1 MGQLPASRRQRNS
14 PAAESHAHAGRRIAT
29 RHRLRSRDARLVLE
43 PDRLVH
49 KEEQVDVSYDA
60 VASRDAVYFVQVLH
74 DGGTAATSIALN
86 LGTGGAVLVRND
98 LVEGSERTDLQQA
111 LYAGVVTG
119 SSAAL
124 PELSAELVGKRA
136 YAEYADGHTAE
147 HIYVNPRRFAWQG
160 LGKFDYSGSE
170 CDHSTTWKLDDG
182 LFLLTWVEEW
192 QAVGAVLLMDFT
204 ALRNVGVLFGK
215 DDSGLVHT
223 LCGARLALLGEINY
237 PEGYEPAGVAS
248 SSDKEVTRPMV
259 ERARTGR
266 RARLIVLGAA
276 LVAALALIA
285 VGGAVAR
292 SGAAATSSSGGTA
305 TIALQADTINYIF
318 PVMSS
323 QYVNSANLA
332 PFQDLMWR
340 PLYWWDGSPYK
351 VNAQRSLANPP
362 VFKNHD
368 KDVVITLKR
377 NWKFSNGERLSPKNV
392 ALFLG
397 MLQTDRTN
405 FWMYLPG
412 AFPDTLASVTY
423 NNSADSFTLHL
434 KKSVNPIWFLQNQLT
449 MISPLPTA
457 WDLKGQGTKAKCE
470 SETASVQTKKYQLV
484 YKYLAKQAADT
495 STYATNPLWQIVDG
509 PFKISKFTS
518 GGTSATLVPN
528 TEYSGSPKPRISQL
542 VLDVATSDAAEYNL
556 LKSHALTIGYVPFQ
570 SAPVKPA
577 GAALPPTN
585 PVPGYTFERP
595 IATWSYNDLFWNYNN
610 PTFGPLVRQLYFR
623 QAMQSLIDQK
633 GDIAAALRG
642 YGHVDFEPTHR
653 SRRIHSRRR
662 MSRVSPTPSASAPHA
677 STSRRMAGMSRRTE
691 RQRAFTPA
699 PEPGSA
705 ARGSRR
711 GRRCRRSSFSTQPG
725 VRRGSSR

>member
-1 MGQLPASRRQRNS
+1 
-14 PAAESHAHAGRRIAT
+14 
-29 RHRLRSRDARLVLE
+29 
-43 PDRLVH
+43 
-49 KEEQVDVSYDA
+49 
-60 VASRDAVYFVQVLH
+60 
-74 DGGTAATSIALN
+74 
-86 LGTGGAVLVRND
+86 
-98 LVEGSERTDLQQA
+98 
-111 LYAGVVTG
+111 
-119 SSAAL
+119 
-124 PELSAELVGKRA
+124 
-136 YAEYADGHTAE
+136 
-147 HIYVNPRRFAWQG
+147 
-160 LGKFDYSGSE
+160 
-170 CDHSTTWKLDDG
+170 
-182 LFLLTWVEEW
+182 
-192 QAVGAVLLMDFT
+192 
-204 ALRNVGVLFGK
+204 
-215 DDSGLVHT
+215 
-223 LCGARLALLGEINY
+223 
-237 PEGYEPAGVAS
+237 
-248 SSDKEVTRPMV
+248 
-259 ERARTGR
+259 
-266 RARLIVLGAA
+266 
-276 LVAALALIA
+276 
-285 VGGAVAR
+285 
-292 SGAAATSSSGGTA
+292 
-305 TIALQADTINYIF
+305 
-318 PVMSS
+318 MSS

-423 NNSADSFTLHL
+423 NDSADSFTLHL
-434 KKSVNPIWFLQNQLT
+434 KKSVNPTWFLQNQLT

-470 SETASVQTKKYQLV
+470 SETATVQTKECPLV

-528 TEYSGSPKPRISQL
+528 TGYSGAPKPRISQL

-610 PTFGPLVRQLYFR
+610 PTFGPLVRQMYFR

-642 YGHVDFEPTHR
+642 YGHVDFGPNPPQPPNPFETAYEQSQPY
-653 SRRIHSRRR
+653 
-662 MSRVSPTPSASAPHA
+662 
-677 STSRRMAGMSRRTE
+677 
-691 RQRAFTPA
+691 AFSI
-699 PEPGSA
+699 SA
-705 ARGSRR
+705 ARKYLAKNGWNVPTNGTATCVRAGTGAGKCGEGISQGEKMPEIKLLYATGSTAWQLEMTSLQSAADQV
-711 GRRCRRSSFSTQPG
+711 GIKITPVETPESNMAQYFAGCTPKQSSCQWQMMYLGTPETDTFTFYPETGVVFRTHAIFNVSNYADPYVMSLFDQVYTKPG
-725 VRRGSSR
+725 NAALNTLDNYLTRTAALLWAPVPDGLLYATDPKLKGFTPSPIEIYEPENWYFTK